1 MKMLRINRPCDTVGP
16 GAPCPTHDNGTWPE
30 DCICYQEGQPGSWLR
45 LIRRSEKTMLTA
57 FYVFGLCLLTAVLVL
72 MFLLMPAALAAPSCL
87 TKSEAREN
95 WPRAHLYWHGRSRCW
110 DNRRGGSRH
119 YIRKLPSDALIIRAQ
134 VIPSLVDPL
143 IKNEMDEQADV
154 EPFVIIFF
162 PVDERLNFITWEYR
176 VSGPFQ

>member
-1 MKMLRINRPCDTVGP
+1 MMFRINRPCNSVNP
-16 GAPCPTHDNGTWPE
+16 GQACPTHRNGTWPE
-30 DCICYQEGQPGSWLR
+30 RCVCYQESQQRERDKAYMVLWG
-45 LIRRSEKTMLTA
+45 ICIIA
-57 FYVFGLCLLTAVLVL
+57 VFVIVLAL
-72 MFLLMPAALAAPSCL
+72 MSGTKVNATGACL
-87 TKSEAREN
+87 TKSQAREN

-143 IKNEMDEQADV
+143 IKNELDEQADV